1 MGVSCRSILPKSMG
15 SYDLHDTKECW
26 IFRWQLPRFVGILE
40 EWAPRAEH
48 VEVALEEYGCNTV
61 DGSEIRRSPVDIW

>member
-1 MGVSCRSILPKSMG
+1 MTYMTPKKMPG
-15 SYDLHDTKECW
+15 FLGGK
-26 IFRWQLPRFVGILE
+26 IPRFVGILE
-40 EWAPRAEH
+40 EWAPWAEQ